1 MFITLLNRVF
11 LLGWESAYFL
21 KGLLTGVHQFSFIV
35 AFSYIENPNFQKKEA
50 NIIYIVWLP
59 DLQFPS
65 STCLLQKKTIQTRH
79 KTHVMSSRI
88 RGIR

>member
-1 MFITLLNRVF
+1 VFITLLNPVF
-11 LLGWESAYFL
+11 LFGRESAYFL
-21 KGLLTGVHQFSFIV
+21 KGLFTGVPPFSFIV
-35 AFSYIENPNFQKKEA
+35 AFSYIENPNFQKKEE

-65 STCLLQKKTIQTRH
+65 STCLSLKETIQTRH
-79 KTHVMSSRI
+79 RTCMMSNRI